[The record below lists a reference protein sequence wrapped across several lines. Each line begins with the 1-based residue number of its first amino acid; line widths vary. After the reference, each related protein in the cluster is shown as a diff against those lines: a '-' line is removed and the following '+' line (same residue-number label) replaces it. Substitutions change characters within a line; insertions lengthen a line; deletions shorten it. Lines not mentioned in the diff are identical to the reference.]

1 MLALGVQFSSCP
13 VYTPVT
19 LSVNA
24 ISQQLERVRCSPR
37 SMLDPR
43 QYLTVELFESPKDKD
58 FSEVRTAKLDLPRQR
73 PGDRPRVQ
81 RAGGA
86 PREVPRER
94 PLGQPM
100 L

>member
-1 MLALGVQFSSCP
+1 MREEPG
-13 VYTPVT
+13 PVT
-19 LSVNA
+19 
-24 ISQQLERVRCSPR
+24 R
-37 SMLDPR
+37 
-43 QYLTVELFESPKDKD
+43 YLTGQGDKRKFDKTRQDKTRQEIPKDKG
-58 FSEVRTAKLDLPRQR
+58 FSEVRTAKLDPPRQR